1 MQIYTLLK
9 FFHIVFAII
18 AVGYNA
24 SYGVWL
30 ARAAREPKDLQLF
43 TLRTIRFMDDRIA
56 NPLYGLLALSGLVM
70 VFNAGYPLTT
80 PWIAGAIALYVVVL
94 VLAIAVITPN
104 FRTAMSA
111 LETGGPE
118 SAGYK
123 AAMSKGRGWGI
134 AISLVVLAIVFVMV
148 AKPGA

>member
-1 MQIYTLLK
+1 
-9 FFHIVFAII
+9 
-18 AVGYNA
+18 
-24 SYGVWL
+24 
-30 ARAAREPKDLQLF
+30 
-43 TLRTIRFMDDRIA
+43 MDDRIA

-94 VLAIAVITPN
+94 VLAVAVITPN
-104 FRTAMSA
+104 FRAATSA

-118 SAGYK
+118 SADYK
-123 AAMSKGRGWGI
+123 AAMSNGRRWGI
-134 AISLVVLAIVFVMV
+134 AISVVVLAIVFLMV